1 MEVIFQTF
9 FVQKSS
15 ENNQETSTISVLESK
30 SPVKKRQRIRITKK
44 RAETEA
50 ESLHSALPSSSAPL
64 IQTEKQ
70 PLQPKKTNL
79 PKAAAPEVQ
88 AELDSTKEN
97 KEPQIEDQNANQTN
111 AVNLVKKKS
120 GFDQGLVPDEIVGAT
135 NIGGFKF
142 LLKWKGVPTM
152 EFVDNETAKKKIP
165 LLVIKFYEAR
175 IHFDHKDVPL
185 NSPFHPLATG
195 DGNL

>member
-1 MEVIFQTF
+1 MFLLN
-9 FVQKSS
+9 FVKKST
-15 ENNQETSTISVLESK
+15 ENNQETSTISVIESK
-30 SPVKKRQRIRITKK
+30 SPVKKRQRMRITKK

-50 ESLHSALPSSSAPL
+50 ESLNAALPCSTAALS
-64 IQTEKQ
+64 QTEKLQ
-70 PLQPKKTNL
+70 PLQPTKTNL

-88 AELDSTKEN
+88 AGSDSTKEN
-97 KEPQIEDQNANQTN
+97 KEPQIEDQNAKDKT
-111 AVNLVKKKS
+111 VNLMKNKS

-185 NSPFHPLATG
+185 SSPFHPLATG

>member
-1 MEVIFQTF
+1 
-9 FVQKSS
+9 
-15 ENNQETSTISVLESK
+15 
-30 SPVKKRQRIRITKK
+30 
-44 RAETEA
+44 
-50 ESLHSALPSSSAPL
+50 
-64 IQTEKQ
+64 
-70 PLQPKKTNL
+70 
-79 PKAAAPEVQ
+79 
-88 AELDSTKEN
+88 LDSTKEN
-97 KEPQIEDQNANQTN
+97 KEPQIEDQNANQTK
-111 AVNLVKKKS
+111 AVNLAKKKS

-185 NSPFHPLATG
+185 NSPFHPLAIR
-195 DGNL
+195 NLPELAALRNTPSKE

>member
-1 MEVIFQTF
+1 MI
-9 FVQKSS
+9 
-15 ENNQETSTISVLESK
+15 ESK

-50 ESLHSALPSSSAPL
+50 ESLNSALPSTTAALS
-64 IQTEKQ
+64 QTEKQ
-70 PLQPKKTNL
+70 PLQPTKTNL
-79 PKAAAPEVQ
+79 RKAAAPEVQ
-88 AELDSTKEN
+88 AGSDSTKEN
-97 KEPQIEDQNANQTN
+97 TLPGEKQKQIEDQNANQTK
-111 AVNLVKKKS
+111 AVNLAKKKS

>member
-1 MEVIFQTF
+1 M
-9 FVQKSS
+9 
-15 ENNQETSTISVLESK
+15 
-30 SPVKKRQRIRITKK
+30 RITKK

-50 ESLHSALPSSSAPL
+50 ESLNAALPCSTAALS
-64 IQTEKQ
+64 QTEKLQ
-70 PLQPKKTNL
+70 PLQPTKTNL

-88 AELDSTKEN
+88 AGSDSTKEN
-97 KEPQIEDQNANQTN
+97 KEPQIEDQNAKDKT
-111 AVNLVKKKS
+111 VNLMKNKS

-185 NSPFHPLATG
+185 SSPFHPLATG